1 MFFFLSFETQISLE
15 TLFHRTPYIYYACSN
30 FILFLKNE
38 FNMNRVETCM
48 HNKCMGSYGN
58 LTKKRAKKEKK
69 ISLLGVAPRTTHLQ
83 NHLLCHAW
91 LCSSRARWPLAPTFC
106 PVVTRKSQIFCTIHM
121 LGTLDFTVS

>member
-15 TLFHRTPYIYYACSN
+15 TLFDRTPYIYYACSN

-48 HNKCMGSYGN
+48 HNKCMGLYGN
-58 LTKKRAKKEKK
+58 LTKKRAKKEEK

-83 NHLLCHAW
+83 NHLFFFFAMHGCA
-91 LCSSRARWPLAPTFC
+91 LAEPGGPWRLPFA
-106 PVVTRKSQIFCTIHM
+106 
-121 LGTLDFTVS
+121 LW